1 MAERKRL
8 LVLHAVEEKN
18 RTSSYQTSY
27 IHSLKETPVFD
38 CTIVNVVTADPI
50 RERWNRWRHI
60 WWAQYDAVLLLHSIF
75 ASTLKLSK
83 RWIDA
88 TQDLDVPV
96 VFFIN
101 NEFYRMPQKMSFAKE
116 VRTSLIVSQCFSKQ
130 VLDVYSEALG
140 CPAIG
145 LPNVCFDLRA
155 FPLGSPIG
163 DRLIDVGYRMMPGP
177 ASLGHW
183 EREDIAAIFEQK
195 AADRFK
201 LDISL
206 DPKERFTPRE
216 WSRFLRRCR
225 TQLCVASGG
234 DIFELSDETLWR
246 TFNFTKANPNASRAE
261 IEALFPPVEQRIPL
275 RTLSSRMIEAA
286 SSGTA
291 QIMYEYDIGLNFEP
305 DVHYIALKKDH
316 SNMSDVLDR
325 VADNGYLSEIA
336 SNCFRDLQHQTSSDV
351 TFSKL
356 DRALDNLL

>member
-27 IHSLKETPVFD
+27 IHSLEESSVFD
-38 CTIVNVVTADPI
+38 CTIVNVITADPV

-60 WWAQYDAVLLLHSIF
+60 WRAEYDAVFLLHSIF
-75 ASTLKLSK
+75 ASTLKLSR
-83 RWIDA
+83 RWIA
-88 TQDLDVPV
+88 AIQRLGIPV
-96 VFFIN
+96 VFFMN
-101 NEFYRMPQKMSFAKE
+101 NEFYRMPQKMAFAQE
-116 VRTSLIVSQCFSKQ
+116 VGTSLLVSQCYSKQ
-130 VLDVYSEALG
+130 VLDIYSEALR

-155 FPLGSPIG
+155 FPPGPQIG
-163 DRLIDVGYRMMPGP
+163 ERSIDVGYRMMPGP

-183 EREDIAAIFEQK
+183 EREDIAAVFEER

-201 LDISL
+201 LDIST
-206 DPKERFTPRE
+206 DPKDRFTPTE

-246 TFNFTKANPNASRAE
+246 TFNFTQANPNASRTE

-275 RTLSSRMIEAA
+275 RTPSSRMIEAA

-291 QIMYEYDIGLNFEP
+291 QIMYEHDIGLNFEP
-305 DVHYIALKKDH
+305 DVHYLGLKKDH

-325 VADNGYLSEIA
+325 IADTSYLSEIA
-336 SNCFRDLQHQTSSDV
+336 RNCFTDLQHQTSRDV

-356 DRALDNLL
+356 DRALDNLV